1 MRTNIVLNEEL
12 LQEAKKYSTA
22 PTKRAL
28 VEEALRTF
36 VDVKSSE
43 RRREEYAA
51 RVADIRKKTGNLRL
65 RKSSSAI
72 LREDRSRQ

>member
-12 LQEAKKYSTA
+12 LEEAKKYSLA
-22 PTKRAL
+22 STKRGL

-36 VDVKSSE
+36 VEVKSSE
-43 RRREEYAA
+43 RRREAYAA
-51 RVADIRKKTGNLRL
+51 RVADIRKRTSNLRL

-72 LREDRSRQ
+72 LREDRNRR